1 MGFKEYYNKLNE
13 APHIS
18 LEVMIDF
25 EAEKNLVIS
34 KLLKLLDSVEEW
46 QKEEIVTQILKHNIK
61 FPLFVRNEL
70 KVLEQEDPI
79 AYEKAISKI
88 PEGLR

>member
-1 MGFKEYYNKLNE
+1 MGFKQYYNKLNE

-46 QKEEIVTQILKHNIK
+46 QNKEM
-61 FPLFVRNEL
+61 